1 MYIFKSIYML
11 TYVYS
16 RNLGYSYSFAI
27 SGKRM
32 QVFSSMR
39 SDSMLAFLVW
49 SPSVFFLL
57 KNVTTTGCL
66 IELLS
71 QPGMI
76 TVMVVLVQHIWHVWV
91 NDFTARDDFTKTLH
105 VWPQS
110 DFGVVLDH
118 WYSFAYMFM
127 KSGLIQQHRRMSKLN
142 PNDMERRFLPS
153 VWNQTESMTPQEF
166 VLMHQCKKTCYIA
179 IYRYIYI
186 YMYMYKSYM
195 SYIFL
200 SNIIYIYHCIAATYY
215 AIFFSGFT
223 RSPRSA
229 RQKVLQ
235 PRPVTRKPFSRKS
248 LWRKE
253 RKVRFVL
260 EDIIHLGKL

>member
-49 SPSVFFLL
+49 NPSVFFLL

-118 WYSFAYMFM
+118 WYSFVTFWYRICLWNPVWFNNIGGCQNWTRMIWKDDFCHQYGIRLNQWHL
-127 KSGLIQQHRRMSKLN
+127 KSLCWCIN
-142 PNDMERRFLPS
+142 A
-153 VWNQTESMTPQEF
+153 
-166 VLMHQCKKTCYIA
+166 KKHVTLQYID
-179 IYRYIYI
+179 IYI
-186 YMYMYKSYM
+186 YMYKSYM
-195 SYIFL
+195 SYI
-200 SNIIYIYHCIAATYY
+200 IYT
-215 AIFFSGFT
+215 
-223 RSPRSA
+223 
-229 RQKVLQ
+229 
-235 PRPVTRKPFSRKS
+235 
-248 LWRKE
+248 
-253 RKVRFVL
+253 
-260 EDIIHLGKL
+260 